1 MAVTITDAVVLL
13 IVLVSAMLAFSRG
26 ITREVLAIG
35 GWIVAALAAF
45 YFAPMVEP
53 LVREI
58 PVVGDFLRSSCTL
71 SALAAFTL
79 VFAVAL
85 MFLAIFTPLVS
96 NVVRDSAIGPIDK
109 GLGFVFGAARGLV
122 LVAVLYLL
130 YDLVAPVDQRLADID
145 NAQSV
150 RLISDTAAVLQ
161 SNAPTEVPGW
171 LARRIDGLTGS
182 CGAGSSRPLTTAFAA
197 L

>member
-13 IVLVSAMLAFSRG
+13 IVVVSAMLAFSRG

-71 SALAAFTL
+71 SALAAFTV
-79 VFAVAL
+79 VFALAL
-85 MFLAIFTPLVS
+85 MLLAIFTPLVS
-96 NVVRDSAIGPIDK
+96 SVVRESALGPVDK
-109 GLGFVFGAARGLV
+109 ALGFVFGAARGLV

-130 YDLVAPVDQRLADID
+130 YDLVAPADQRLADID
-145 NAQSV
+145 NAQTV
-150 RLISDTAAVLQ
+150 RLISDTASVLRD
-161 SNAPTEVPGW
+161 NAPREVPDW
-171 LARRIDGLTGS
+171 LARRIDRL
-182 CGAGSSRPLTTAFAA
+182 
-197 L
+197 